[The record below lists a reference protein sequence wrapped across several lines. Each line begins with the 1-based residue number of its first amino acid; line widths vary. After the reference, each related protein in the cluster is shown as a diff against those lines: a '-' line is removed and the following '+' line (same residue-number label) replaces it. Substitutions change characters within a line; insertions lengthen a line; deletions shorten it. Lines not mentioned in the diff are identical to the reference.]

1 MLLLEK
7 PIMEKTSLCVMVNKV
22 NSIPSNRIQLEEN
35 IFMKIG
41 L

>member
-7 PIMEKTSLCVMVNKV
+7 PIMEKTFLCIIVNKV
-22 NSIPSNRIQLEEN
+22 NAIPSNRIQLEEN
-35 IFMKIG
+35 IFMKIR